1 MDAKQ
6 LQEVYGLTVDGKIS
20 ENAVLSDVR
29 KGWQIRAVGSAPFQ
43 SAEDLLTTVGKHDQ
57 VWVKFAEWGSTD
69 IRVTEAVAEA
79 ASFYKAMVQLQ
90 TPVPLLEADGPL
102 MPAAADAFADAR
114 SAGIGG
120 WWLPPSKDL
129 QPSNLKWFSIQ
140 LSASDLPD
148 WFDQGKKDL
157 QTHICALEALAQLVL
172 TAGIIEDGLAPPT
185 WAGSVVLRQLSD
197 NQGTVGAFTKNMSMR
212 PSLAGVL
219 QACARLCQQHGV
231 SLRLSH
237 VAGERNAWADALSRG
252 PLQDPIFWKQLD
264 QSAQWTP
271 RWKELLELGRKF

>member
-20 ENAVLSDVR
+20 ENAVLSDVC

-102 MPAAADAFADAR
+102 MPAAADAFADAH

-120 WWLPPSKDL
+120 WWLPPNKDL

-140 LSASDLPD
+140 LATGDPPD
-148 WFDQGKKDL
+148 WFDQGKKGL

-172 TAGIIEDGLAPPT
+172 TACIMLAPPS
-185 WAGSVVLRQLSD
+185 WAGSVVLRQWSD

-219 QACARLCQQHGV
+219 QACARLCQQNGV
-231 SLRLSH
+231 ALRLSH

-252 PLQDPIFWKQLD
+252 PLQDIFWTQLD
-264 QSAQWTP
+264 QSAQWKP
-271 RWKELLELGRKF
+271 HWKELLELGRKF